1 MKVALFGGSFDP
13 IHNGHIAIA
22 NYMVQATDIDELW
35 FLLSPQNP
43 LKTGQKQSSDQVRLA
58 MLQRAIANNSQFK
71 ICDIEC
77 SLPKPNYTIDTLH
90 ALTKQ
95 YPDIQFS
102 LVIGEDNLAVLTH
115 WKDYQSIIEQ
125 HIIYVYPRHRERA
138 TFSHPNIVRTEAP
151 LFDVS
156 STEIRQRCQ
165 QGRSIA
171 HLVPHEVATYIAQN
185 KLYL

>member
-43 LKTGQKQSSDQVRLA
+43 LKTGQKQSSDQVRLS

-71 ICDIEC
+71 ICDIER

-95 YPDIQFS
+95 YPNIQFS
-102 LVIGEDNLAVLTH
+102 LVIGEDNLAVFTQ
-115 WKDYQSIIEQ
+115 WKDYQSIIE
-125 HIIYVYPRHRERA
+125 HHSIYVYPRHGEKA
-138 TFSHPNIVRTEAP
+138 AFSHPNVIRTNAP
-151 LFDVS
+151 LFDIS
-156 STEIRQRCQ
+156 STQIRWLCQ
-165 QGRSIA
+165 QGQSIA

-185 KLYL
+185 QLYI